1 MALVKPVPS
10 SEAPEQGQTPA
21 PPRWTRWLGLA
32 ALVMLLDQASK
43 QAVLAVLGLGERVPV
58 TDFFNIVLVHNPG
71 AAFSML
77 ADQGGW
83 QRWLFTALGLGASA
97 WMAWMIR
104 QHPGQKLMAAALSL
118 IIGGALGNVVD
129 RLVYGHVIDFIDVH
143 GRWFEP
149 LFAYGHFPAFN
160 IADSAI
166 SVGAV
171 LLIADEWRR
180 AREAKKLQA

>member
-1 MALVKPVPS
+1 MKPDHSLEDPEVS
-10 SEAPEQGQTPA
+10 SCGAS
-21 PPRWTRWLGLA
+21 WTRWLWLA
-32 ALVMLLDQASK
+32 LAVIVLDQLSK
-43 QAVLAVLGLGERVPV
+43 QAVLAVLALGQRIPV

-104 QHPGQKLMAAALSL
+104 QQPEQKTMAAALAL
-118 IIGGALGNVVD
+118 VMGGAIGNVID
-129 RLVYGHVIDFIDVH
+129 RVIYGHVIDFIDVH
-143 GRWFEP
+143 GSWFEP
-149 LFAYGHFPAFN
+149 LFYAGHFPAFN

-171 LLIADEWRR
+171 LLIADELLRARR
-180 AREAKKLQA
+180 ARHNPQQD